1 VFVTK
6 AKFTQLCER
15 IALLLSAQDPL
26 KVESI
31 LKKVFKREGV
41 IIEVVDVITETIT
54 FLSFTTIGLVAL
66 K

>member
-26 KVESI
+26 KAESI

-41 IIEVVDVITETIT
+41 IIEVVDVISKQLR
-54 FLSFTTIGLVAL
+54 FHLSQQ
-66 K
+66 